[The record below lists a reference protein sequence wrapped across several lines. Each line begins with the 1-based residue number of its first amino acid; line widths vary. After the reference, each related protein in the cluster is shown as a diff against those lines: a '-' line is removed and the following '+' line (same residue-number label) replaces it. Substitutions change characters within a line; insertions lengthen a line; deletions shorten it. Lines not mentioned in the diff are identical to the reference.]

1 MALDAKIIEIWDAGH
16 IAGIPCLRDFYLVV
30 YTGARQRLAQR
41 ISAFVGDLSGCALA
55 RAVSLGHG
63 ESGMFHQ
70 GSLVNQSRQSGSSGL
85 KRTAG
90 LDSEL
95 FALQEQLHRRIASEL
110 HDSTCQHL
118 VAASLGLMQIRNAL
132 SDPLT
137 IERHCEQLDVSIN
150 SALNELRSVAY
161 LLLPQDLCEDGLK
174 AAIEQY
180 AAGFSARTSLDVD
193 VSISPEVDTLPHGQ
207 QRSLMRVVQEALT
220 NVRRHAHATRVDI
233 TLRVR
238 KGCFELEI
246 RDDGQGMIAANSGRR
261 FPASRFGA
269 GLRIMQ
275 ARLHEMGGRFEIFS
289 SLTGGCRE
297 TVLRATF
304 PYERPAVACP
314 RAAARRRI
322 RKRRADRSQ

>member
-1 MALDAKIIEIWDAGH
+1 MLHQDS
-16 IAGIPCLRDFYLVV
+16 LFNRSRD
-30 YTGARQRLAQR
+30 
-41 ISAFVGDLSGCALA
+41 
-55 RAVSLGHG
+55 
-63 ESGMFHQ
+63 
-70 GSLVNQSRQSGSSGL
+70 SGSGGL

-90 LDSEL
+90 PDSEL

-150 SALNELRSVAY
+150 SALEELRSVAY

-180 AAGFSARTSLDVD
+180 AAGFSDRTSLDVD
-193 VSISPEVDTLPHGQ
+193 VSISPEVDTLPHEQ
-207 QRSLMRVVQEALT
+207 QRSLMRVAQEALT
-220 NVRRHAHATRVDI
+220 NVHRHAHATRVDI
-233 TLRVR
+233 NFQV
-238 KGCFELEI
+238 KKSQFELEI
-246 RDDGQGMIAANSGRR
+246 RDDGQGMEAANSARR

-289 SLTGGCRE
+289 SLNGGRRE

-304 PYERPAVACP
+304 PYEHT
-314 RAAARRRI
+314 AAACTRTTARRT
-322 RKRRADRSQ
+322 RRALSRPIAITK